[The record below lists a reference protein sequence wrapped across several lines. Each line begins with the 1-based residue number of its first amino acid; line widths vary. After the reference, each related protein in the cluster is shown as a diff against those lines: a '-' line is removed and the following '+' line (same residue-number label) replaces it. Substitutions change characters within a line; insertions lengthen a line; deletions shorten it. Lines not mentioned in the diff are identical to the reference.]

1 MALYALIYRYVDHP
15 DVVARHRPE
24 HRTYLRSLAEAGHL
38 LVAGPLGE
46 PGPAGGLLV
55 FDVAS
60 AERVHEIADGDPFH
74 AHQVIT
80 ERTVQAW
87 TLSIGS
93 DRLPAGPSTP

>member
-1 MALYALIYRYVDHP
+1 MPLYALIYRYADDP
-15 DVVARHRPE
+15 DVVARHRPQ

-55 FDVAS
+55 FDVES
-60 AERVHEIADGDPFH
+60 AERVQEFADGDPFH
-74 AHQVIT
+74 ARGLIA

-87 TLSIGS
+87 TLSIGA
-93 DRLPAGPSTP
+93 DRFPTDVTAP